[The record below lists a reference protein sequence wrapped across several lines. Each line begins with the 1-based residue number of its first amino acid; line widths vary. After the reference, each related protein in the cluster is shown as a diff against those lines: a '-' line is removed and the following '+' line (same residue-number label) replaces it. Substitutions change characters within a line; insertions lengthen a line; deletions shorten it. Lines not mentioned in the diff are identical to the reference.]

1 MCVTTMKN
9 THRSCTQ
16 RGVASVEL
24 RAVRSG
30 MATLGTLERGL
41 TILDLLV
48 EIESDP
54 VRRAKGVSVQQ
65 VATTLGIH
73 KSSASRLMQTL
84 VSTGYA
90 VATSPSRRGFRLGP
104 AVQTSEQL
112 QPAQRRLSTMA
123 RPYLERLV
131 DTTGE
136 CSHAAV
142 SAGTSALVIDDVETG
157 KSLRV
162 VAGTGRRVPLHC
174 TSAGKVLL
182 AHGLATSPD
191 ALPART
197 SRTITDG
204 DRLAVELALIV
215 EQGYSVDDEENDEGV
230 RCISAPVREGRD
242 GPVIGCIGI
251 DGPSIRV
258 TPDHVAELAAL
269 VVGAARELSVELEQ
283 LPVSNEHAV

>member
-1 MCVTTMKN
+1 M
-9 THRSCTQ
+9 S
-16 RGVASVEL
+16 
-24 RAVRSG
+24 
-30 MATLGTLERGL
+30 TLGTLERGL
-41 TILDLLV
+41 KILDLLV

-54 VRRAKGVSVQQ
+54 IRRAKGVSVQQ
-65 VATTLGIH
+65 VATTLDVH

-90 VATSPSRRGFRLGP
+90 VPTSPNRRGFRLGP
-104 AVQTSEQL
+104 AVQTHEQL
-112 QPAQRRLSTMA
+112 QAAQRRLSNKA

-131 DTTGE
+131 EVTGE

-142 SAGTSALVIDDVETG
+142 SAGTSALVIDDAETG
-157 KSLRV
+157 KPLRV
-162 VAGTGRRVPLHC
+162 VAGSGRRVPLHC

-182 AHGLATSPD
+182 AHGLATLPHD
-191 ALPART
+191 LPART
-197 SRTITDG
+197 GQTITEVDALVSH
-204 DRLAVELALIV
+204 LAMIV

-258 TPDHVAELAAL
+258 TPDSVKEMAAL
-269 VVGAARELSVELEQ
+269 VVEAARDLSAELEEH
-283 LPVSNEHAV
+283 PASAEHVS

>member
-1 MCVTTMKN
+1 MPVDM
-9 THRSCTQ
+9 HRPMAPSCAP
-16 RGVASVEL
+16 RDVAAGEL
-24 RAVRSG
+24 RAIRSG
-30 MATLGTLERGL
+30 MATMGTLERGL

-65 VATTLGIH
+65 VATTLDIH
-73 KSSASRLMQTL
+73 KSSASRLIQTL

-90 VATSPSRRGFRLGP
+90 IAVSPNRRGFRLGP

-112 QPAQRRLSTMA
+112 QPAQRRLGAAA

-131 DTTGE
+131 ETTGE
-136 CSHAAV
+136 CAHAAV

-162 VAGTGRRVPLHC
+162 VAGAGRRVPLHC

-191 ALPART
+191 QLPART
-197 SRTITDG
+197 GGTITDH
-204 DRLAVELALIV
+204 DQLTTHLATIV
-215 EQGYSVDDEENDEGV
+215 RQGYSIDDEENDEGV
-230 RCISAPVREGRD
+230 RCVSAPVREGRD

-258 TPDHVAELAAL
+258 TSDNVTALAAM
-269 VVGAARELSVELEQ
+269 VVAAALQLSADLEQ
-283 LPVSNEHAV
+283 PRLASNA